1 MEVLTSCVRKY
12 IYGGVYMG
20 RHHSL
25 MSDELKYELAKELGV
40 DDIVA
45 REGWG
50 GVPSRQ
56 CGNLV
61 AEAIKYAQKSLAKQ
75 QNL

>member
-1 MEVLTSCVRKY
+1 MS
-12 IYGGVYMG
+12 

-25 MSDELKYELAKELGV
+25 MSDELKNELAKELGV

-50 GVPSRQ
+50 SVSSRQ

-61 AEAIKYAQKSLAKQ
+61 AAAIKYAEKNLREQ
-75 QNL
+75 Q

>member
-1 MEVLTSCVRKY
+1 MS
-12 IYGGVYMG
+12 

-25 MSDELKYELAKELGV
+25 MSEELKFELAKELGV

-50 GVPSRQ
+50 GVPARQ
-56 CGNLV
+56 CGNLI
-61 AEAIKYAQKSLAKQ
+61 AAAIKYAEK
-75 QNL
+75 NLHEQHNI

>member
-1 MEVLTSCVRKY
+1 MCDNTS
-12 IYGGVYMG
+12 YGGVFMS
-20 RHHSL
+20 RHHNL
-25 MSDELKYELAKELGV
+25 MSDELKNELAKELGV

-61 AEAIKYAQKSLAKQ
+61 AAAIQYAEKSLHEHQ
-75 QNL
+75 ES